1 MLALLEDPVTAAS
14 DTELMVAVRA
24 GDLAQLGVLF
34 ERHQVGL
41 FNFFLRLTGS
51 RQASDDLVQESFI
64 RILKYRKTF
73 RQPGEFRPWL
83 FKLARNAAA
92 AWFRKHRGD
101 LRGLPAAE
109 PEERP
114 ADAPL
119 ALAEM
124 ERAESSRLLRAALL
138 RLPYERREVLLLSRF
153 GELRYDQIGELLGCT
168 TGAVKLRVHR
178 AVKQLRE
185 IYDAMARTSS
195 SSRTSS
201 ASRAGSASR
210 PPRSLQTPQA
220 QPTQPTPPAPPTQ
233 PAPPTLQTPPAPPTA
248 RRGSP

>member
-1 MLALLEDPVTAAS
+1 MLAFVQQPMTAAS
-14 DTELMVAVRA
+14 DTDLMVAVRD

-34 ERHQVGL
+34 ERHHVGL

-51 RQASDDLVQESFI
+51 RQLSEDLVQESFI

-83 FKLARNAAA
+83 YRLARNAAA

-101 LRGLPAAE
+101 RRGQPAAE
-109 PEERP
+109 PEERA
-114 ADAPL
+114 ADSPL

-153 GELRYDQIGELLGCT
+153 GEMRYDQIAELLGCS

-178 AVKQLRE
+178 AVKQLRD
-185 IYDAMARTSS
+185 IYDGM
-195 SSRTSS
+195 SR
-201 ASRAGSASR
+201 R
-210 PPRSLQTPQA
+210 L
-220 QPTQPTPPAPPTQ
+220 
-233 PAPPTLQTPPAPPTA
+233 
-248 RRGSP
+248 SP